1 MIQSQLGSF
10 TVLRNTFTLPPYI
23 LGVRR
28 TDVDVLPQVVGG
40 RDEIAHSL
48 IAVDGLLHGC
58 ENGISGG
65 LEPFDGGLI
74 TKLHPSIQID
84 VSVP

>member
-1 MIQSQLGSF
+1 MLS
-10 TVLRNTFTLPPYI
+10 NTFTLPPYI
-23 LGVRR
+23 LEVRR
-28 TDVDVLPQVVGG
+28 TDVDVLPQMAGG

-58 ENGISGG
+58 ENEIRDG

-74 TKLHPSIQID
+74 TKLHPPIQID
-84 VSVP
+84 VSVPRRMSHPQI